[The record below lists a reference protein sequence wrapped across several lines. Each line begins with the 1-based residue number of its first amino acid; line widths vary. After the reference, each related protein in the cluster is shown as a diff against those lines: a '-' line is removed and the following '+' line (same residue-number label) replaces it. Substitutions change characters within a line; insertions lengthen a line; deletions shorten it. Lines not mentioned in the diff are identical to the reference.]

1 MTTATGTGASFSASP
16 KKLKPKSPKSPRNPP
31 NSRLNQHPRNPSP
44 PSSLQSRSVPPHGST
59 PSSQSFLL
67 SRTNSLPSTSK
78 PSSDRHIS
86 LLDLEDFDRTS
97 GQHYP
102 GEEDFF
108 GPHPFSASSLESGHE
123 PPSPRSFYST
133 ATASSASTTKAGG
146 GPSSEEESPITPVPP
161 THLQQPPT
169 PRSDRKLRRPTRP
182 SSPPSSSGS
191 SLGDR
196 VASGSSLRSHGIGP
210 FAGYSSSHLSGQSPT
225 LGPQHGEQAI
235 LKDFENMSPN
245 NSIRDLCI
253 AVIGARGVGKSTFI
267 QRAYDLGAPPN
278 EDAVIAKLMT
288 VERSLCT
295 VKLVEMDLAK
305 LDLDSQQLV
314 WPRTVDGQRL
324 PFVDGVLILYD
335 VTNPASIAK
344 LPESLD
350 VFAKAALPTLVVS
363 CKCDAPQRQ
372 LNPNSI
378 EQVGIVG
385 GYDTMQTS
393 GTSPDSQKKC
403 LAVILNMIARKNE
416 KSPRNLNGRRRANS
430 SAANNS
436 RTTSPRPSTARSGHS
451 RASSEFPTTYM
462 KEYPEVATQS
472 AHAAQARMPRSPISS
487 ALGAPGVHSSSSSL
501 PTSLSADTRGQRLSG
516 GGSPPQITLSTS
528 SGPLLE
534 VVSTS
539 PFSMQQPQGAR
550 QAQNGSPLVYTS
562 SNDTDRGRNSFLDM
576 DDENGGPK
584 DVDDIPILEREGRM
598 EDFEEKTTLSKGFT
612 FDELVDRLLRQHMSR
627 GDQDF
632 TTIFLCFY
640 RKFAPPRD
648 LLTAILERYERS
660 IRDQIALHR
669 ISAQLRYCNI
679 IHQWVSQHPGD
690 FAHLKTRQRLLNF
703 LDAISSNRSL
713 ALLASEMKQVLGQG
727 VEDEDGVWAR
737 SDSDTERKDSLR
749 SFLTTHSA
757 ADSLVEGEGGYINIR
772 TASEGNLQIPSDKE
786 SGLRASEVASSASV
800 RTCDAVSSAHQ
811 PLPQKSGDSLLDG
824 ASMWK
829 EQYELFMSI
838 PDDEIAT
845 ELTRIDWLEFS
856 NIKCRDL
863 VRHVSI
869 PADQKEKYP
878 SLRHVNRMISHF
890 NHVAYWVARVILEK
904 PKAKHR
910 ARALE
915 KFMNVAWTLR
925 HMNNYNAL
933 GAVIAGINGTAVHR
947 LSLTRELV
955 NQTTQRQFMRL
966 ELLMGTHMSHSKYRL
981 AWENTSTERIPFI
994 PLHRR
999 DLVSADEGNRT
1010 FLADG
1015 DKINWNKFQ
1024 VMGDVLMVLVRSQ
1037 ATPYQDLA
1045 RNHIVEKLITDAVVS
1060 MDDDELY
1067 ERSVQ
1072 LENVGGAEKTRRRI
1086 WFQR

>member
-1 MTTATGTGASFSASP
+1 MTTATGTGASFCPPP
-16 KKLKPKSPKSPRNPP
+16 KRLRPRSPKSPRSPP
-31 NSRLNQHPRNPSP
+31 NTRLNQHPRNPSP
-44 PSSLQSRSVPPHGST
+44 PSPLQSRSVPPHGST

-67 SRTNSLPSTSK
+67 SRTNSLPSTTK
-78 PSSDRHIS
+78 PLSDRHIS
-86 LLDLEDFDRTS
+86 LLDLEDFDRTT
-97 GQHYP
+97 GQHRSV
-102 GEEDFF
+102 EEDFF
-108 GPHPFSASSLESGHE
+108 GLHPFTAGSLESGHE
-123 PPSPRSFYST
+123 PPSPRSFYSA

-146 GPSSEEESPITPVPP
+146 GRSSEEEPPITPVPP
-161 THLQQPPT
+161 THLQQPPSLRPT
-169 PRSDRKLRRPTRP
+169 RKLRRPTRP

-191 SLGDR
+191 SLGDW
-196 VASGSSLRSHGIGP
+196 VASGSLRSHGIGS
-210 FAGYSSSHLSGQSPT
+210 FDSYSSSHLSGQSPT
-225 LGPQHGEQAI
+225 LGPQHGEQTI
-235 LKDFENMSPN
+235 LRDFENMSPN

-253 AVIGARGVGKSTFI
+253 AVVGARGVGKSTFI
-267 QRAYDLGAPPN
+267 QRAYDLKSLPN
-278 EDAVIAKLMT
+278 EDAVTAKLMT

-295 VKLVEMDLAK
+295 VKLVEVNLAK

-314 WPRTVDGQRL
+314 WPRAMDGQRL

-335 VTNPASIAK
+335 VTNPASIAN

-350 VFAKAALPTLVVS
+350 AFARAALPTLVVS

-385 GYDTMQTS
+385 GYDAMQTS
-393 GTSPDSQKKC
+393 STSPDSQKKC
-403 LAVILNMIARKNE
+403 LAVILSMIARKND

-451 RASSEFPTTYM
+451 RASSEFSTAYM
-462 KEYPEVATQS
+462 KEYPEVSTQS
-472 AHAAQARMPRSPISS
+472 AHAAQARIPRSPISS
-487 ALGAPGVHSSSSSL
+487 PLGASSIHNSSSSL
-501 PTSLSADTRGQRLSG
+501 PMSSLSADTRGQRLP
-516 GGSPPQITLSTS
+516 GGSAPQITLSAS

-539 PFSMQQPQGAR
+539 PFSVQQPQGAR
-550 QAQNGSPLVYTS
+550 TQNGSPLAYS
-562 SNDTDRGRNSFLDM
+562 PSNDTDKGRNSFLDM
-576 DDENGGPK
+576 DDENGGLK
-584 DVDDIPILEREGRM
+584 DVDDIPILEREGRI
-598 EDFEEKTTLSKGFT
+598 EDFEEEKTTTSKGFT

-648 LLTAILERYERS
+648 LLNAILEKFDRS
-660 IRDQIALHR
+660 VCDQISLHR
-669 ISAQLRYCNI
+669 ISTQLRYCNI
-679 IHQWVSQHPGD
+679 LHQWVSTHPGD
-690 FAHLKTRQRLLNF
+690 FAHVKTRQLLLNF
-703 LDAISSNRSL
+703 LDVISSNRSL
-713 ALLASEMKQVLGQG
+713 ALLASEMRQVLGQG

-749 SFLTTHSA
+749 SFLTTHSV
-757 ADSLVEGEGGYINIR
+757 ADSLVEGEGGYVNIR
-772 TASEGNLQIPSDKE
+772 TTPEGNLQVPSDKE
-786 SGLRASEVASSASV
+786 SGLRASEVTSSASV
-800 RTCDAVSSAHQ
+800 RTCDAMSSVHQ
-811 PLPQKSGDSLLDG
+811 PLLQKSGDSVLDG

-829 EQYELFMSI
+829 EQYGLFMSI

-955 NQTTQRQFMRL
+955 NPNTHRQFMRL

-981 AWENTSTERIPFI
+981 AWDNTSTERIPFI

-1024 VMGDVLMVLVRSQ
+1024 VMGDVLMVLVKSQ
-1037 ATPYQDLA
+1037 ATPYRDLA